1 MALGREEGRLEGE
14 RCVVLRLM
22 GRRFGPVPEWA
33 KQRVEALAASDLE
46 QVEIRLLDALSL
58 EDLLA

>member
-1 MALGREEGRLEGE
+1 MEGRMEGE
-14 RCVVLRLM
+14 RRVVLRLI

-33 KQRVEALAASDLE
+33 KQRVEALSASDLE
-46 QVEIRLLDALSL
+46 QVELRRLDALSL